1 MALATSCHP
10 ECKRALNAQE
20 DYDASQSAALVAANL
35 ISAARVILK
44 LDTEYTSYS
53 AQFLVDNACPK
64 KEDGQSCELTVKD
77 ALAFA
82 LKEGLPKEVVW
93 AHLGCMFKPPPSACR
108 IPRVSMKE
116 EVVEA
121 KDLDGAFKLLVH
133 QPVGAKLHVFSP
145 QIDCVG
151 EEVPLFAC
159 QIPRVPMKGEVIEAT
174 NWDEALELAM
184 QQPVGARLHVFSP
197 EFDRRF
203 GEKGIYDGP
212 SGKGTRYVGL
222 RDVIVVE
229 AARIKG
235 KDVATVQICYK
246 KKTSFV
252 KVAVKSRSLRFN
264 GGDKSQR
271 TSLLVDFCM
280 PRFSIN

>member
-1 MALATSCHP
+1 MDEFLQTLSSSTGVCHP
-10 ECKRALNAQE
+10 DCVRASNAQD
-20 DYDASQSAALVAANL
+20 DYDASQSAALIAVSL
-35 ISAARVILK
+35 ISSARVISK
-44 LDTEYTSYS
+44 LDAEITEYS
-53 AQFLVDNACPK
+53 AQYLVDNVGKEEVEGEMDQESCQYTPENILRYLVENVWTK
-64 KEDGQSCELTVKD
+64 KEDRQEEVVQQRRDLTELTVKEC
-77 ALAFA
+77 LESAF
-82 LKEGLPKEVVW
+82 KKGLPRREHW
-93 AHLGCMFKPPPSACR
+93 AHLGCVSKVPP
-108 IPRVSMKE
+108 
-116 EVVEA
+116 
-121 KDLDGAFKLLVH
+121 
-133 QPVGAKLHVFSP
+133 
-145 QIDCVG
+145 
-151 EEVPLFAC
+151 FAC

-197 EFDRRF
+197 EFDLRL

-222 RDVIVVE
+222 RDVIIVE

-246 KKTSFV
+246 KQTSFV
-252 KVAVKSRSLRFN
+252 KVAVKSRSLRL
-264 GGDKSQR
+264 GGDKSQVIKR